1 MKKRKIENV
10 WDMDVSKLAHALTLR
25 IYKRNH
31 AFPKFELYSLVSQM
45 SRAASSI
52 PMNIAEGAARNTKP
66 EYRRFVSI
74 AKGSVGEVLYQIIL
88 SRDLGYLNSKDSDNL
103 LDGYNRVGMM
113 LTRLVQ
119 SLEKKLAAVN

>member
-1 MKKRKIENV
+1 MKKRRIRNV
-10 WDMDVSKLAHALTLR
+10 WDMDVFKIAHALTLR
-25 IYKRNH
+25 IYKKTH

-45 SRAASSI
+45 RRAASSI

-74 AKGSVGEVLYQIIL
+74 AKGSVGEVSYQIIL
-88 SRDLGYLNSKDSDNL
+88 SRDLGYLNSKDSDDL

-119 SLEKKLAAVN
+119 SLEKKLTEVH